1 MCLNKDMSV
10 TCKLTYMISDAEQ
23 LYLFFNVF
31 NINFIIVCISFSN
44 VDDVSPIVSEQQ
56 TKLCTQEQCGGDDGD
71 SEDDVNGECYK
82 SSDKG
87 KSYKGKLNKWMKGG
101 KSGTCAPWI
110 HSEAHNHSYEGMQKE
125 AIRRRELFKMN
136 PDKIAEPVVHL

>member
-1 MCLNKDMSV
+1 
-10 TCKLTYMISDAEQ
+10 MISDAEQ

-71 SEDDVNGECYK
+71 GEDDVNGDDVNGDDDEDGEDGVGRDNDEAGVEVTVVVDEVVDGADVAVAAR
-82 SSDKG
+82 SS
-87 KSYKGKLNKWMKGG
+87 
-101 KSGTCAPWI
+101 
-110 HSEAHNHSYEGMQKE
+110 
-125 AIRRRELFKMN
+125 N
-136 PDKIAEPVVHL
+136 PAAK

>member
-71 SEDDVNGECYK
+71 GEDDVNGDDVNGDDVNGDDDEDGEDGVGRDNDEAGVEVTVVVDEVVDGADVAVAAR
-82 SSDKG
+82 SSSPAAK
-87 KSYKGKLNKWMKGG
+87 
-101 KSGTCAPWI
+101 
-110 HSEAHNHSYEGMQKE
+110 
-125 AIRRRELFKMN
+125 
-136 PDKIAEPVVHL
+136 

>member
-1 MCLNKDMSV
+1 
-10 TCKLTYMISDAEQ
+10 MISDAEQ

-71 SEDDVNGECYK
+71 GEDDVNG
-82 SSDKG
+82 DDVNG
-87 KSYKGKLNKWMKGG
+87 DDVN
-101 KSGTCAPWI
+101 
-110 HSEAHNHSYEGMQKE
+110 
-125 AIRRRELFKMN
+125 
-136 PDKIAEPVVHL
+136 